1 MLSIVEVVSI
11 DLAATTFRRF
21 AEELILLIGKRVAV
35 STTYNKTYEGDL
47 VGIDENL
54 NIVLNNVSGVS
65 DKVFKVVINGKFVQ
79 ELSLIEKPFDLKALA
94 DRLSKVFPG
103 MVKLREDIGAIIVME
118 KIKVTPEGV
127 EGTGLAAEKVKT
139 VYEQFIK
146 EVKQTQP

>member
-1 MLSIVEVVSI
+1 MVDEEVSR
-11 DLAATTFRRF
+11 DLAATAFRRF
-21 AEELILLIGKRVAV
+21 AEEVVTLIGKRVSV

-47 VGIDENL
+47 IGVDENL
-54 NIVLNNVSGVS
+54 NIILNNVTGA
-65 DKVFKVVINGKFVQ
+65 KEKAFKIIINGRFIQ
-79 ELSLIEKPFDLKALA
+79 EISLVEKPFDLKALA

-139 VYEQFIK
+139 VYEQFLK
-146 EVKQTQP
+146 EIKQTQP

>member
-1 MLSIVEVVSI
+1 M
-11 DLAATTFRRF
+11 
-21 AEELILLIGKRVAV
+21 
-35 STTYNKTYEGDL
+35 
-47 VGIDENL
+47 VGVDENL
-54 NIVLNNVSGVS
+54 NIVLNNVSGVG

-118 KIKVTPEGV
+118 KIKVTAEGV
-127 EGTGLAAEKVKT
+127 EGAGLAAEKVKT